1 MKITPARLVLLLLL
15 LLTGL
20 RLAYIGQIELSADEA
35 YYQMWSQRLDW
46 GYYSKGP
53 GVALAIRAGTALFGV
68 NAFGVRFFSPWL
80 ALATSLMLFAL
91 ARRLYGLSVG
101 VWLVVLLGVLPISQ
115 AGALLMTIDPLS
127 IAFWSAGLLTCW
139 LALERRPGAVW
150 YWLLTG
156 LCIGLGFVCKY
167 TNAMQLLGVILALGL
182 VPRWRREFR
191 RPGFYLM
198 LAAAIASG
206 CPPVLWNASHAWVTI
221 GHLRSRGH
229 LDSALVRPWRE
240 FGHFVSAQAAVY
252 SPLVFIGIL
261 AGIWWGWRQAR
272 AQPAAAAA
280 NPADVSAPRIDGL
293 SAEAEKARFLLA
305 FGLPLLAMYAL
316 LAFKTAGEP
325 NWTAP
330 AFISLSVLAAALW
343 HERARHSR
351 TARAFCICAVIVALP
366 ASVLMLD
373 TDLVRQAGFAW
384 PYDRDPTSRLLGWG
398 DTARTVA
405 AFRRDEE
412 RALGAPVFL
421 IANRYQLAA
430 ELNFYLPGGAAERGG
445 EPPVFMPQSQDLE
458 TQFSFWPSY
467 DDTIAASHPRN
478 SAPSKNAEEEFE
490 GIRESPYIGQSAL
503 FVTDEEKQRRL
514 PDAIET
520 GFEQTGLVAEYVV
533 KREGLPLR
541 HLWVYACFRY
551 KGLDL

>member
-1 MKITPARLVLLLLL
+1 MKISPARAVFLYLL

-20 RLAYIGQIELSADEA
+20 RLAYIGQVELSPDEA

-68 NAFGVRFFSPWL
+68 NAFGVRFLSPWL
-80 ALATSLMLFAL
+80 ALATSLLLFAL
-91 ARRLYGLSVG
+91 ARRLYGASVG
-101 VWLVVLLGVLPISQ
+101 VWVVVLLGVLPISQ
-115 AGALLMTIDPLS
+115 AGSLLMTIDPLS

-139 LALERRPGAVW
+139 LALERRTGALL

-156 LCIGLGFVCKY
+156 LCIGLGFLCKY
-167 TNAMQLLGVILALGL
+167 TNAMELLGVALALAL
-182 VPRWRREFR
+182 VPRWRGEFR

-198 LAAAIASG
+198 LGAAIISG
-206 CPPVLWNASHAWVTI
+206 CPPVFWNASHAWITLH
-221 GHLRSRGH
+221 HLRSRGH
-229 LDSALVRPWRE
+229 LDSAMLAPWRE
-240 FGHFVSAQAAVY
+240 FGHFLSAQAAVY

-261 AGIWWGWRQAR
+261 ASLWWGWQQALSER
-272 AQPAAAAA
+272 TPQTGEPVDENTHAADRLSPA
-280 NPADVSAPRIDGL
+280 
-293 SAEAEKARFLLA
+293 AEKARFLLA
-305 FGLPLLAMYAL
+305 FGLPLLAMYTL

-330 AFISLSVLAAALW
+330 AFISLSVLAVGLW
-343 HERARHSR
+343 HERARTSLW
-351 TARAFCICAVIVALP
+351 ARVFCIAALVLALP

-373 TDLVRQAGFAW
+373 TDLARQAGISW
-384 PYDRDPTSRLLGWG
+384 RYERDPTSRLQGWR

-405 AFRRDEE
+405 AFRQDEE
-412 RALGAPVFL
+412 RALAAPVFL

-430 ELNFYLPGGAAERGG
+430 ELNFYLPGGAAQHGG

-467 DDTIAASHPRN
+467 DQTVVSGRPKEA
-478 SAPSKNAEEEFE
+478 SAPKNAEEEFQ
-490 GIRESPYIGQSAL
+490 GIRESPYIGLSAL
-503 FVTDEEKQRRL
+503 FVTDEEHLRRL

-520 GFEQTGLVAEYVV
+520 GFEQTSLVAEYVV
-533 KREGLPLR
+533 QREGLPLR
-541 HLWVYACFRY
+541 HLRIYACFRY
-551 KGLDL
+551 KGIDL